1 MSNIKIQEMW
11 FYYQDFYH
19 PVFQDIN
26 LSLDSDWKL
35 GLIGRNGRGKTTLL
49 HLLSG
54 ALQPSQGTIQTLA
67 QPSYFPYEVDQTY
80 TQTMDVIKETVAGLR
95 TMEIQME
102 ALLNLEDQMP
112 VEEYLKLLEAYEFH
126 RGYEMESL
134 ILKEMEQM
142 ELSVDLLDRDFRTL
156 SGGEK
161 TSILII
167 ALFLRKD
174 TFVLLD
180 EPTNHLDQ
188 QKKDALA
195 RYLKRKKAFILVS
208 HNLLFLD
215 QCIDHV
221 LAINKADI
229 TLEQGNYSSWKRN
242 MEQKEAFEFRT
253 EQRLI
258 HEITQLER
266 NAAKTRKWSDVGNTQ
281 KYEFACNARTN
292 GTRAYMQQA
301 KRAEQ
306 QILDNLDEKK
316 QLLRNLEEIKDLQ
329 IRQIESEGCLLEL
342 KNYTY
347 TYPHCVNPIIEG
359 FNFKL
364 FSQDR
369 IGIAGKNGV
378 GKSTLLRELISILEK
393 SAPQDPNIWKQEEI
407 SVSYAKQEPEFS
419 EITVWDLLKRMED
432 ENFSYAKDQSL
443 YFLELCER
451 FDLPEDFLNRPIETL
466 SSGEKKK
473 LDLARCICS
482 KSHILIMDE
491 PLNYMDVNFREQLTK
506 AILERDLTVVFVEHD
521 ERFLKEVATRIVRM

>member
-54 ALQPSQGTIQTLA
+54 TLQPSQGTIQSLT

-95 TMEIQME
+95 TMEIKME
-102 ALLNLEDQMP
+102 ALVNLEDQMP

-142 ELSVDLLDRDFRTL
+142 ELPVDLLDRDFRTL

-180 EPTNHLDQ
+180 EPTNHLDG

-208 HNLLFLD
+208 HNLEFLD

-242 MEQKEAFEFRT
+242 MEQKEAFELRT
-253 EQRLI
+253 EQRLLHDI
-258 HEITQLER
+258 ALLER
-266 NAAKTRKWSDVGNTQ
+266 NAAKTRKWSDVGNKQ
-281 KYEFACNARTN
+281 KYDFACNARAN
-292 GTRAYMQQA
+292 GARAYMQQA

-306 QILDNLDEKK
+306 QIQDNLDEKK
-316 QLLRNLEEIKDLQ
+316 QLLRNLEEEKQLQ
-329 IRQIESEGCLLEL
+329 IMQIGSEGCLLEM
-342 KNYTY
+342 KQYSYSFPECTK
-347 TYPHCVNPIIEG
+347 PIIENL
-359 FNFKL
+359 NFKL
-364 FSQDR
+364 FSQER
-369 IGIAGKNGV
+369 IGIAGRNGV
-378 GKSTLLRELISILEK
+378 GKSTLLKEIVSIFRRTNL
-393 SAPQDPNIWKQEEI
+393 QDLAIWKQENI
-407 SVSYAKQEPEFS
+407 NVAYAMQEPEFRVPTAYELLQS
-419 EITVWDLLKRMED
+419 MNRDDLFTERD
-432 ENFSYAKDQSL
+432 RAS

-451 FDLPEDFLNRPIETL
+451 FDLPEDFLFRPIETL

-482 KSHILIMDE
+482 ESHILMMDE

-506 AILERDLTVVFVEHD
+506 AILEKDLTVVFVEHD